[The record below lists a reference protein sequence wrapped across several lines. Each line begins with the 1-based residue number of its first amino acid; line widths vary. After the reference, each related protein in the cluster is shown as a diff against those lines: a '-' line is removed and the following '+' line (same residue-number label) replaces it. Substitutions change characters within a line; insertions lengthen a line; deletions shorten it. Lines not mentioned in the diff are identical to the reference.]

1 MENRISRVKREMPE
15 VVDKV
20 EANLKAHVDTTR
32 DTLHKEVTTIKA
44 AAKDFK
50 ELKPVQ
56 GIVNLI
62 AGSIDNAGEGL
73 RKQAEITRR
82 WV

>member
-20 EANLKAHVDTTR
+20 EGNLKAHVDTTR
-32 DTLHKEVTTIKA
+32 DTLHKEVTIIKA
-44 AAKDFK
+44 AASDFK
-50 ELKPVQ
+50 ALKPVK
-56 GIVNLI
+56 GLVSLI
-62 AGSIDNAGEGL
+62 TDSIDNAGEGL
-73 RKQAEITRR
+73 KKQAEIVRR